1 MLQQRKN
8 FVAEF
13 LLELECK
20 SCSAL
25 LQFSSVQLLSRVRL
39 FATPWIAAHQASL
52 SITSSQSL
60 LKLMSIESVILSN
73 HLILCHPLLLLPP
86 IPPSIRVFSILKL
99 NCCYSRIRGS
109 FPWTC
114 PACPLPVSTVTE
126 QLWIDVH
133 TWSDGYHC
141 YHFRL
146 FEGFTCSFLLNLGA
160 TFRKVEP
167 QKCSKG
173 WGWGQCISTVRVKTC
188 VEIVECLLVL
198 ICCYCS
204 VTKSCPTLCDPM
216 DGSMPGFPVLHY
228 IWEFAQIHVHWVSDA
243 I

>member
-52 SITSSQSL
+52 SITNSQSL

-141 YHFRL
+141 YHGVMAITAIISVCLKDLPAR
-146 FEGFTCSFLLNLGA
+146 S
-160 TFRKVEP
+160 
-167 QKCSKG
+167 S
-173 WGWGQCISTVRVKTC
+173 WIWGQPSGRWSLKNARRVGGGGNVSQQWGLKL
-188 VEIVECLLVL
+188 VWKLL
-198 ICCYCS
+198 S
-204 VTKSCPTLCDPM
+204 VS
-216 DGSMPGFPVLHY
+216 
-228 IWEFAQIHVHWVSDA
+228 
-243 I
+243 